1 METLTLKEL
10 APYLP
15 YGLKVIW
22 SDGKIDTIN
31 SKLSEKNN
39 EENEVSLQL
48 ALYAFEIPHNYLK
61 PILYPLDYLTKP
73 ITHNGETFVPSDR
86 TMVGMQHGRIYK
98 NIGIVQNR
106 LNTNTI
112 FYNDMVYLLSLRF
125 DVFNLINRGLAIP
138 ITETF
143 NPYK

>member
-15 YGLKVIW
+15 YEIMMRSWTNHNHIFKLLSIDINYDVDLLPINESKWDGENHIETNLYYKGVI
-22 SDGKIDTIN
+22 
-31 SKLSEKNN
+31 
-39 EENEVSLQL
+39 Q
-48 ALYAFEIPHNYLK
+48 FK

-73 ITHNGETFVPSDR
+73 ITHNGETFVP
-86 TMVGMQHGRIYK
+86 IE
-98 NIGIVQNR
+98 R
-106 LNTNTI
+106 LNELFGYEIT
-112 FYNDMVYLLSLRF
+112 FDDMYLPIQKLFEWRF

-143 NPYK
+143 NTYI